1 MPPTHPPPPPSK
13 KKRKYKR
20 PKSSYFFWLGVLSIF
35 FGVELLQNFARYFI
49 AKNPSALRAT
59 EYHESGMSLTHRD
72 DDDTKYN
79 NIDESSRKKKDILI
93 SSSHDETTLASS
105 LTNAALLRQHETSK
119 KNNNACRCADDDT
132 KSIHC
137 NVNYP
142 EESAVAA
149 SCVFRNQTRSVVYA
163 YVKNALAASSSPRE
177 EDFRGVT
184 RRQREARLLRRL
196 NNAIDYIRGNHESEQ
211 SVRRKLGLT
220 EEEMRAAKDVVRIE
234 LAGAKA
240 ILGKIPQLIVP
251 SKFGATDLSKD
262 MFYTKMNW
270 ARIRDKYD
278 GFFNEESS
286 DMLPFNEE
294 EFTKLRVFET
304 CAIVGNSGSLL
315 KSSLGV
321 EIDSHDAVFRLNN
334 APAGNGMMTNGGE
347 SFENSNG
354 RLMRDVGGKITV
366 RVLNKKWTEKWSL
379 ESESKITERL
389 EADLETNEKVLYI
402 ASRCNVKEFTKFCKN
417 TVKRRPN
424 FVKALFLT
432 SRANSHAAKLL
443 SIFRRGIS
451 EILSPVVNYKPSDAF
466 KFDGGDSSD
475 RSGVGFDATLDIFKG
490 GNAPST
496 GFLTAYMALQF
507 CGNGR
512 EGRGRRGAAV
522 SVFGFSADECKVH
535 GCKTSGAYHYFPKE
549 HGEANY
555 EPRAHPSHAFDL
567 EAMVLRGM
575 EESGYLAYH

>member
-1 MPPTHPPPPPSK
+1 MMT
-13 KKRKYKR
+13 
-20 PKSSYFFWLGVLSIF
+20 
-35 FGVELLQNFARYFI
+35 
-49 AKNPSALRAT
+49 
-59 EYHESGMSLTHRD
+59 SLTHRD
-72 DDDTKYN
+72 DDDNKYN
-79 NIDESSRKKKDILI
+79 NNSNNVDDESSRKKKDILI
-93 SSSHDETTLASS
+93 SSSDDLTSS
-105 LTNAALLRQHETSK
+105 STNAALLRQHETSNRGSSTAAM

-251 SKFGATDLSKD
+251 SKFGATDLSRD

-304 CAIVGNSGSLL
+304 CAVVGNSGSLL

-321 EIDSHDAVFRLNN
+321 DIDSHDAVFRLNN
-334 APAGNGMMTNGGE
+334 APAGNGMMMNGGE

-354 RLMRDVGGKITV
+354 RLMRDVGGKMTV

-512 EGRGRRGAAV
+512 GGERGRRGAAV
-522 SVFGFSADECKVH
+522 SVYGFSADECKVH

-549 HGEANY
+549 RGEANY

>member
-1 MPPTHPPPPPSK
+1 
-13 KKRKYKR
+13 
-20 PKSSYFFWLGVLSIF
+20 
-35 FGVELLQNFARYFI
+35 
-49 AKNPSALRAT
+49 
-59 EYHESGMSLTHRD
+59 MSLTHRD

-79 NIDESSRKKKDILI
+79 NNNNNVDESSRKKDIFV
-93 SSSHDETTLASS
+93 SSSDDFNDDETTASS
-105 LTNAALLRQHETSK
+105 STNAALLRQHETSNRGSAPAAM
-119 KNNNACRCADDDT
+119 KNNNACRCADEDT

-142 EESAVAA
+142 EEFVVAA

-163 YVKNALAASSSPRE
+163 YVKKALAASTSPRE

-220 EEEMRAAKDVVRIE
+220 EEEMRTAKDVVRIE

-251 SKFGATDLSKD
+251 SKFGAADLSRD

-304 CAIVGNSGSLL
+304 CAVVGNSGSLL

-321 EIDSHDAVFRLNN
+321 DIDSHDAVFRLNN
-334 APAGNGMMTNGGE
+334 APAGNGMMMNGGE

-512 EGRGRRGAAV
+512 GGGRGRRGAAV

-549 HGEANY
+549 RGEANY